1 MENGRKRTA
10 VPLLAGVLLCAMVL
24 SSPVEG
30 AVRYYV
36 TQNGTGTGTGSWAD
50 ALGEQGFRDRLVTA
64 ADGDVFRVAA
74 GKYRPSD
81 ADRIVSFALKS
92 GVSLYGG
99 FAGNE
104 TELNQRDW
112 SDNITVLTGDLDF
125 NDTTDT
131 NGVTLTADD
140 INSAGNGNSYSV
152 LLAVN
157 VSNTAVLDGF
167 TITAGNAD
175 WTDTN
180 TGGAKQCGGGMHN
193 TGSHAVVRNCSFRG
207 NTAEWG
213 GGAIY
218 NSSSDNRFG
227 YCTFSGNGGRSG
239 AAMYNHAGSP
249 ELVSC
254 TFSGNTVRTDA
265 GAPSDDQ
272 RGYPR
277 PQGSAYDIG
286 SYEFAP
292 SSDSSGCSA
301 LSSGGMAPLLL
312 LFGK

>member
-140 INSAGNGNSYSV
+140 INSAGN
-152 LLAVN
+152 
-157 VSNTAVLDGF
+157 
-167 TITAGNAD
+167 AD

-254 TFSGNTVRTDA
+254 TFSGNIVRTDA